1 MKKLKEHKKDVILF
15 IIVFLISIVMCG
27 AFLQPHYTHD
37 TYRIVSDGYG
47 FYSYDKFLKEAR
59 PFTAIL
65 TLFANIINLSIES
78 YIIISFVL
86 ALIFLSASVV
96 VVYNIFRSRFTSNKN
111 LTNIFVLLISFITIF
126 NYLAIEHI
134 YFLEC
139 CILALGVLLSVFA
152 AKIIIDKEKY
162 AYAKSI
168 ILIIIAVFCY
178 QGSIAIFPMIVLT
191 YKLLFEKNNLKD
203 SFIEIAKI
211 ALIYGMAMLLT
222 IIFAEFLMGGSRI
235 TVNSAQIDILNIF
248 HWLKE
253 LVINSL
259 GVIPPYVNISIIALT
274 CICLLILYKAN
285 AKEKIIYIFKYLLVT
300 LAAIAISLAPV
311 ILGSGLDLTPRMCI
325 SYGTTI
331 EISLLALMYITS
343 KNNRKYQVII
353 LFIITICVFV
363 LIFALYVVLTNQH
376 ILTNKMDAER
386 CQDIKQAV
394 EEYEASTGIKVTKLA
409 AVWREDCDLYYLNMI
424 HAGAITQKALN
435 SWASK
440 EAITFYLDRKM
451 IFLPFSIEQYVN
463 FFVNEKSEKY
473 TTEPII
479 IDGDVLYYNGG
490 S

>member
-37 TYRIVSDGYG
+37 TYKIVRDGYE
-47 FYSYDKFLKEAR
+47 FYSYDKFLKESR
-59 PFTAIL
+59 PFTATI
-65 TLFANIINLSIES
+65 TLLADKINLSIES
-78 YIIISFVL
+78 YMIISFVL

-96 VVYNIFRSRFTSNKN
+96 VMYKIFSKKNENNSKLINICIILLS
-111 LTNIFVLLISFITIF
+111 FVTIF

-139 CILALGVLLSVFA
+139 CILALGILLSVFA

-162 AYAKSI
+162 AYVKSI

-178 QGSIAIFPMIVLT
+178 QGSIAIFPMILLT

-203 SFIEIAKI
+203 NFIEIVKL

-222 IIFAEFLMGGSRI
+222 IIFAKFLMGGSRI
-235 TVNSAQIDILNIF
+235 TVNYTQIDILNIF
-248 HWLKE
+248 HWFKE

-300 LAAIAISLAPV
+300 LTAIAISLAPV

-331 EISLLALMYITS
+331 GISLLALVYVTS
-343 KNNRKYQVII
+343 KNNRKYQVIT
-353 LFIITICVFV
+353 LFIITICVFALNV
-363 LIFALYVVLTNQH
+363 ALYVVLTNQH

-409 AVWREDCDLYYLNMI
+409 AVWRGDLDLYYPNMM

-435 SWASK
+435 SWASR
-440 EAITFYLDRKM
+440 EAITFYLDREM
-451 IFLPFSIEQYVN
+451 RFMPFSIEQYVN
-463 FFVNEKSEKY
+463 FFVYEKSEKY
-473 TTEPII
+473 TTEPIVI
-479 IDGDVLYYNGG
+479 EGDILYYNG
-490 S
+490 SS